1 MALLDDGIRAN
12 KFKGR
17 VKDAHSMLEEVLT
30 RPTVR
35 KRDIYEEAKQTLEL
49 HATGLSLLLVGLQDV
64 ATVDGDLRIDWK
76 GIGLLS
82 EDHVKEWGESLH
94 SIIYGLRYEH
104 LSYTTKRTN

>member
-1 MALLDDGIRAN
+1 MALLDGGIRAN
-12 KFKGR
+12 EFKGR
-17 VKDAHSMLEEVLT
+17 VKGAHSMLEEVLT

-49 HATGLSLLLVGLQDV
+49 HATGLSLLLVGLQAV

-76 GIGLLS
+76 GIGILS
-82 EDHVKEWGESLH
+82 EDHVKEWGGSLH

-104 LSYTTKRTN
+104 LSYATKRTN